1 MSLHA
6 TKSAKARLNNI
17 AEANRNALH
26 SLLPKL
32 TTAKKKRELIAEKN
46 PLLYLFG
53 TVLNPNNW
61 EKQYEDQTDSTSS
74 TNSTTKTENNR
85 HDLSI

>member
-6 TKSAKARLNNI
+6 TKSAKARLNSI

-32 TTAKKKRELIAEKN
+32 TTAKEKRELIAERN

-53 TVLNPNNW
+53 TVLNPANYLIN
-61 EKQYEDQTDSTSS
+61 E
-74 TNSTTKTENNR
+74 END
-85 HDLSI
+85 HEISK

>member
-1 MSLHA
+1 MSLHG
-6 TKSAKARLNNI
+6 SKASRNRLNLLEQ
-17 AEANRNALH
+17 AKQNAI
-26 SLLPKL
+26 STRIKEL
-32 TTAKKKRELIAEKN
+32 TTTAEKRQLIAEKN

-61 EKQYEDQTDSTSS
+61 EKQYEDQTDNTSS

>member
-1 MSLHA
+1 MRTYKPRNREKL
-6 TKSAKARLNNI
+6 I
-17 AEANRNALH
+17 EQANRNALTH
-26 SLLPKL
+26 LLKTNL
-32 TTAKKKRELIAEKN
+32 TIDEKRTLIAETN

-61 EKQYEDQTDSTSS
+61 EKQYEDQTDITSS